1 MSMLTSANGRVFLA
15 FAPKEMT
22 APLIAAELR
31 ERGGLAA
38 RAGLRTMSDVTAL
51 QDKVRAQGFATVVGA
66 THHGIAAA
74 SAAIFDYTDK
84 IVAALTLVGLEG
96 VIDLNPKGRPIRTLV
111 EAAAELSSRMGFA
124 RTENSRKAVASST
137 PARQPDLQ
145 RQGRARVKTPV
156 A

>member
-1 MSMLTSANGRVFLA
+1 
-15 FAPKEMT
+15 MT

-74 SAAIFDYTDK
+74 SAPIFDYTDK